1 MLPIATYQATSIA
14 TSDWVRK
21 AILHP
26 CSWLTGYTL
35 VLLYSVV
42 FCWLH
47 LFLFTTTTL
56 SLLISHQEEKRESGE
71 NPLQANW
78 SQASNVRMTDF
89 NSIYVWVFVI
99 KKYHTFELRPY
110 RPSLVCFREQQL
122 CIYNYTPHIVRL
134 PFFSEHQQSFAA
146 A

>member
-14 TSDWVRK
+14 TRK

-42 FCWLH
+42 FCWLNP
-47 LFLFTTTTL
+47 FLFTTTTL

-71 NPLQANW
+71 NPLQAYW
-78 SQASNVRMTDF
+78 FQASNVRMTDF
-89 NSIYVWVFVI
+89 NSIYVWVCVI

-110 RPSLVCFREQQL
+110 QPSLVCFREQQL

-134 PFFSEHQQSFAA
+134 PFFSKHQLSFVAA
-146 A
+146 